1 MATCRSKARISFS
14 GTCHR
19 RFIAW
24 SPNVQPPSV
33 ELSRCQRRCERAALT
48 GGVMRSLF
56 VVMLAVVAAAAPAVA
71 ADTERGFVSGI
82 AGFATSPD
90 GTSGNVL
97 GEAAVRVAPHVL
109 VFGGVGKF
117 HNVQPSDVQP

>member
-1 MATCRSKARISFS
+1 
-14 GTCHR
+14 
-19 RFIAW
+19 
-24 SPNVQPPSV
+24 
-33 ELSRCQRRCERAALT
+33 
-48 GGVMRSLF
+48 MRSLF
-56 VVMLAVVAAAAPAVA
+56 VVMLAVVATAAPAVA

-117 HNVQPSDVQP
+117 HNVQPSDVQPAVDQAIAAISTADAVGMTATARG